1 MKKYSNDN
9 IFLNDLNDISR
20 SAYSNKT
27 KNDIPLKNNAFE
39 RFETDLILNHKE
51 EFETNN
57 NRINSLNDEISE
69 LKNKLKLVQEK
80 DEEIYKLKCEI
91 QKLESRCQEN
101 NKLQTENIRL
111 QNDFKRMKDEN
122 DKLQLESLN
131 NESLVTENNLLKQ
144 KLVTLVKNEDK
155 SDLIKETLDVQE
167 TIDAIQKIDIKEE
180 EIKKEIKKEKIQL
193 DVIKL
198 KQVLYNRLKTYHE
211 KHIDNLISQYDLQM
225 KDSIDKETMEK
236 ILLEAIHI

>member
-1 MKKYSNDN
+1 
-9 IFLNDLNDISR
+9 
-20 SAYSNKT
+20 
-27 KNDIPLKNNAFE
+27 
-39 RFETDLILNHKE
+39 
-51 EFETNN
+51 
-57 NRINSLNDEISE
+57 
-69 LKNKLKLVQEK
+69 
-80 DEEIYKLKCEI
+80 LKCEI
-91 QKLESRCQEN
+91 QKFETRCQEN

-211 KHIDNLISQYDLQM
+211 KHIDNLINQYDLQM

>member
-91 QKLESRCQEN
+91 QKFETRCQEN

-155 SDLIKETLDVQE
+155 SDLIKERVDVQE
-167 TIDAIQKIDIKEE
+167 TIDAIQEIDIKEE
-180 EIKKEIKKEKIQL
+180 EIKRCKA
-193 DVIKL
+193 V
-198 KQVLYNRLKTYHE
+198 KT
-211 KHIDNLISQYDLQM
+211 M
-225 KDSIDKETMEK
+225 KT
-236 ILLEAIHI
+236 

>member
-122 DKLQLESLN
+122 DKLQVKSLDTESL
-131 NESLVTENNLLKQ
+131 LTENNLLKQ

-155 SDLIKETLDVQE
+155 SDLIKERVDVQE
-167 TIDAIQKIDIKEE
+167 TIDAIQEIDIKEE
-180 EIKKEIKKEKIQL
+180 EIKKEKIQL

-211 KHIDNLISQYDLQM
+211 KHIDNLINQYDLQM

>member
-57 NRINSLNDEISE
+57 SRINSLNEEISE

-91 QKLESRCQEN
+91 QKLENKCQEN
-101 NKLQTENIRL
+101 NKLQNENIKL
-111 QNDFKRMKDEN
+111 QNEFKRIKDEN

-131 NESLVTENNLLKQ
+131 NDSLF
-144 KLVTLVKNEDK
+144 
-155 SDLIKETLDVQE
+155 S
-167 TIDAIQKIDIKEE
+167 
-180 EIKKEIKKEKIQL
+180 
-193 DVIKL
+193 
-198 KQVLYNRLKTYHE
+198 
-211 KHIDNLISQYDLQM
+211 
-225 KDSIDKETMEK
+225 
-236 ILLEAIHI
+236 

>member
-122 DKLQLESLN
+122 DKLQVKSLDTESL
-131 NESLVTENNLLKQ
+131 LTENNLLKQ

-155 SDLIKETLDVQE
+155 SDLIKETPDVQE

-180 EIKKEIKKEKIQL
+180 KKKRKNSIRCYQIK
-193 DVIKL
+193 
-198 KQVLYNRLKTYHE
+198 T
-211 KHIDNLISQYDLQM
+211 
-225 KDSIDKETMEK
+225 SI
-236 ILLEAIHI
+236 I

>member
-91 QKLESRCQEN
+91 QKIETRCQEN
-101 NKLQTENIRL
+101 NKLQNENIRL

-144 KLVTLVKNEDK
+144 KLVTLVKNEEK
-155 SDLIKETLDVQE
+155 SDLIKERLDVQE
-167 TIDAIQKIDIKEE
+167 TIDAIQEIDIKEE
-180 EIKKEIKKEKIQL
+180 EIKKEKIQL

-211 KHIDNLISQYDLQM
+211 KHIDNLINQYDLQM

>member
-91 QKLESRCQEN
+91 QKFETRCQEN

-155 SDLIKETLDVQE
+155 SDLIKERVDVQE
-167 TIDAIQKIDIKEE
+167 TIDAIQEIDIKEE
-180 EIKKEIKKEKIQL
+180 EIKKEKIQL

-211 KHIDNLISQYDLQM
+211 KHIDNLINQYDLQM